1 MRRPPIVTEPVD
13 RTSVGWK
20 IGFAGSFFSS
30 DLTGGVAFDC
40 ASALGGSVAGG
51 AACAACA
58 ARRAAITV
66 SISGLLQ
73 LLFVQASI
81 LFATARESGT
91 LCLVRAET
99 QSRRDAGADLDFCVS
114 ASLREIS
121 WVAASAG
128 DDELLGTKDEDRPLA
143 RAALLQHQAKRFVS
157 AGNCIGLRV
166 EQAR

>member
-30 DLTGGVAFDC
+30 GLAGGVAFDC

-58 ARRAAITV
+58 ARKAAITV